1 MGFVYIL
8 TNQSFREDW
17 VKIGKTDRPVDVRSK
32 ELDNTAVPLPFDIY
46 ATAETSKYNE
56 LEKNMHLL
64 LTDLADKR
72 IRPNREFFNI
82 KPEEAYKYL
91 KQLCSMID
99 DAKLNGP
106 DDEEDEEDATISRPY
121 KGKYKVVT
129 DEIFYLKSTNGLCDA
144 QMVVKDGK
152 YVVLEGSVIDPTIT
166 SNVKQVTGLRRKFA
180 SKIVNNVVVENVE
193 FTVPSTA
200 GEFVKGG
207 ACNGKIYWRTNNN
220 EPLESFIVYLEEQ
233 K

>member
-1 MGFVYIL
+1 
-8 TNQSFREDW
+8 
-17 VKIGKTDRPVDVRSK
+17 
-32 ELDNTAVPLPFDIY
+32 
-46 ATAETSKYNE
+46 
-56 LEKNMHLL
+56 
-64 LTDLADKR
+64 
-72 IRPNREFFNI
+72 
-82 KPEEAYKYL
+82 
-91 KQLCSMID
+91 MID

>member
-1 MGFVYIL
+1 M
-8 TNQSFREDW
+8 
-17 VKIGKTDRPVDVRSK
+17 K
-32 ELDNTAVPLPFDIY
+32 
-46 ATAETSKYNE
+46 
-56 LEKNMHLL
+56 
-64 LTDLADKR
+64 
-72 IRPNREFFNI
+72 
-82 KPEEAYKYL
+82 
-91 KQLCSMID
+91 
-99 DAKLNGP
+99 
-106 DDEEDEEDATISRPY
+106 
-121 KGKYKVVT
+121 KYKIDNYIVT
-129 DEIFYLKSTNGLCDA
+129 ANSLHDA
-144 QMVVKDGK
+144 VSVIRRIKNTSDDSVKDGK